1 MEKGEKINEKEKWN
15 ALRRIRRMHGTH
27 GPHASHGTYDQTGES
42 DDARYSF
49 EFSSGNMMEVYD
61 KEKNTS
67 YVLKIEK
74 NQYDETGNALN
85 L

>member
-1 MEKGEKINEKEKWN
+1 MKKKSEIHHDEYAECMDLMHLMEHMIK
-15 ALRRIRRMHGTH
+15 LV
-27 GPHASHGTYDQTGES
+27 ES

-49 EFSSGNMMEVYD
+49 EFSSGNMMEVY
-61 KEKNTS
+61 ERERNTS

-74 NQYDETGNALN
+74 IQYDETGNALN

>member
-1 MEKGEKINEKEKWN
+1 MKKKSETHHDEYAECMEHMD
-15 ALRRIRRMHGTH
+15 LMHLMEH
-27 GPHASHGTYDQTGES
+27 MIKLVES

-61 KEKNTS
+61 KKKNTS

-74 NQYDETGNALN
+74 IQYDETGNALN